1 MNVLDFPMNL
11 AVVEYFYYETADY
24 LEDYVDDYA
33 DWFPEEIKGDDH
45 IDEQVDWLA
54 NFMDKHLK
62 LVDTVT
68 EYTDLEAGYEDLALI
83 FEVDGKFYG
92 FQFSDS
98 TYDGLEANTVKLG
111 ECPEY
116 KPVQKTT
123 YERI

>member
-1 MNVLDFPMNL
+1 MNVLDFPMSL
-11 AVVEYFYYETADY
+11 AVVEYFYYNSADY

-116 KPVQKTT
+116 KPVQRTT
-123 YERI
+123 YERV

>member
-1 MNVLDFPMNL
+1 MNVLDFPMSL
-11 AVVEYFYYETADY
+11 AVVEYFYYNSADY
-24 LEDYVDDYA
+24 LEDYVDDYT

-116 KPVQKTT
+116 KPVQRTT
-123 YERI
+123 YERV

>member
-24 LEDYVDDYA
+24 LEDYVDVYA
-33 DWFPEEIKGDDH
+33 DWFPEEIKGEDH
-45 IDEQVDWLA
+45 VDEQVDWLA
-54 NFMDKHLK
+54 DFMDKHLK

-68 EYTDLEAGYEDLALI
+68 EYTDLEGGYEDLALI

-92 FQFSDS
+92 YQFCDS
-98 TYDGLEANTVKLG
+98 AYDGLEANAAKLG
-111 ECPEY
+111 DCPEY

-123 YERI
+123 YERV